1 MTSPEK
7 SSVRMDATDKR
18 LLRLLQRNSKQTHK
32 ALSLELGLSPT
43 AVYERVKRL
52 ERQGVIRKYVAL
64 LDPSGVGRN
73 FRVFCQVKLN
83 QHIKPQVISF
93 EKEVGQLEEVVSCYH
108 LGGEY
113 DYLLE
118 ICVRDMQEYREFMV
132 AKLTAIQHIGS
143 THSAFV
149 INTVKQTTELPL

>member
-1 MTSPEK
+1 
-7 SSVRMDATDKR
+7 MDATDKK
-18 LLRLLQRNSKQTHK
+18 LLRLLQQNAKMTNK
-32 ALSLELGLSPT
+32 ALSLEMGLSPT
-43 AVYERVKRL
+43 AVYERIKRM

-64 LDPSGVGRN
+64 LDPARVDRN

-83 QHIKPQVISF
+83 QHIKPQVVSF
-93 EKEVGQLEEVVSCYH
+93 EKEVGELEEVVSCYH
-108 LGGEY
+108 VGGAY

-132 AKLTAIQHIGS
+132 AKLTAIPYIGS

-149 INTVKQTTELPL
+149 IQTVKQTSELPL

>member
-1 MTSPEK
+1 
-7 SSVRMDATDKR
+7 MDATDKK
-18 LLRLLQRNSKQTHK
+18 LLRLLQQNSKQTHK
-32 ALSLELGLSPT
+32 ALSLQLGLSPT
-43 AVYERVKRL
+43 AVYKRL
-52 ERQGVIRKYVAL
+52 ERQGIIRKYVAL
-64 LDPSGVGRN
+64 LDPSRVERN

-83 QHIKPQVISF
+83 QHIKTQVISF
-93 EKEVGQLEEVVSCYH
+93 EKEVGELEEVVSCYH

>member
-1 MTSPEK
+1 
-7 SSVRMDATDKR
+7 MDATDKK
-18 LLRLLQRNSKQTHK
+18 LLRLLQQNSKQTHK
-32 ALSLELGLSPT
+32 ALSLQLGLSPT
-43 AVYERVKRL
+43 AVYERIKRL
-52 ERQGVIRKYVAL
+52 ERQGIIRKYVAL
-64 LDPSGVGRN
+64 LDPSRVERN

-83 QHIKPQVISF
+83 QHIKTQVISF
-93 EKEVGQLEEVVSCYH
+93 EKEVGELEEVVSCYH
-108 LGGEY
+108 LEY